1 MAQNILV
8 NESILSKND
17 RNAEALRAVFAKQQL
32 FVCNMMSSP
41 GSGKTSLLESF
52 ARLGFLFAVIEGD
65 LQTERDTERLQQCG
79 VLSRQISTGDLCHL
93 DAQMVARCFESLC
106 PNLAGQEIL
115 FIENVGN
122 LVCPASY
129 DVGANLNMVLL
140 SVSEGDDKVLK
151 YPTMFLRA
159 DCVIVSKMDL
169 IPHFA
174 FEMSK
179 IRDDLARLGKQIPI
193 LPISTKD
200 EATIR
205 NVWDYLQTQRREYV
219 PCHSV

>member
-1 MAQNILV
+1 MQEVIV

-17 RNAEALRAVFAKQQL
+17 RHAEMLRAIFAQHRL
-32 FVCNMMSSP
+32 FVCNLMSSP

-52 ARLGFLFAVIEGD
+52 ARLSTSFAVIEGD
-65 LQTERDTERLQQCG
+65 LQTNRDTERLQQCG
-79 VLSRQISTGDLCHL
+79 ILSQQISTGDLCHL
-93 DAQMVARCFESLC
+93 DAQMVAGCFETLS
-106 PNLAGQEIL
+106 PKLAGQEIL

-129 DVGANLNMVLL
+129 DVGAHINVVLL

-159 DCVIVSKMDL
+159 DCVMVSKVDL
-169 IPHFA
+169 LPHFA
-174 FEMSK
+174 FEMDR
-179 IRDDLARLGKQIPI
+179 IRDDLAQLGKQIPI

-200 EATIR
+200 DISIR
-205 NVWDYLQTQRREYV
+205 NAWDYLLQRRAQCV
-219 PCHSV
+219 

>member
-1 MAQNILV
+1 MQEVIV

-17 RNAEALRAVFAKQQL
+17 RHAKTLRAIFAQHRL
-32 FVCNMMSSP
+32 FVCNLMSSP

-52 ARLGFLFAVIEGD
+52 ARLSTSFAVIEGD
-65 LQTERDTERLQQCG
+65 LQTNRDTERLQQCG
-79 VLSRQISTGDLCHL
+79 ILSQQISTGDLCHL
-93 DAQMVARCFESLC
+93 DAQMVAGCFETLS
-106 PNLAGQEIL
+106 PKLAGQEIL

-129 DVGANLNMVLL
+129 DVGAHINVVLL

-159 DCVIVSKMDL
+159 DCVIVSKVDL
-169 IPHFA
+169 LPHFA
-174 FEMSK
+174 FEMDR
-179 IRDDLARLGKQIPI
+179 IRDDLAQLGKQIPI

-200 EATIR
+200 DISIR
-205 NVWDYLQTQRREYV
+205 NAWDYLLQRRAQCV
-219 PCHSV
+219 

>member
-1 MAQNILV
+1 MTQNIII

-17 RNAEALRAVFAKQQL
+17 RQAQALRAVFAQHRL
-32 FVCNMMSSP
+32 FVCNLMSSP

-52 ARLGFLFAVIEGD
+52 AKLGFSFAVIEGD
-65 LQTERDTERLQQCG
+65 LQTNRDTERLQQCG
-79 VLSRQISTGDLCHL
+79 ILSQQISTGDLCHL
-93 DAQMVARCFESLC
+93 DAQMVADCFATLSPKLT
-106 PNLAGQEIL
+106 GQEIL

-129 DVGANLNMVLL
+129 DVGAHVNIVLL

-159 DCVIVSKMDL
+159 DCVLVSKVDL
-169 IPHFA
+169 LPHFV
-174 FEMSK
+174 FETDR
-179 IRDDLARLGKQIPI
+179 IRDDLAQLGKQIPI

-200 EATIR
+200 DTSIR
-205 NVWDYLQTQRREYV
+205 KAWDYLVQRRAQCV
-219 PCHSV
+219 

>member
-1 MAQNILV
+1 MQEVIV

-17 RNAEALRAVFAKQQL
+17 RHAEMLRAIFAQHRL
-32 FVCNMMSSP
+32 FVCNLMSSP

-52 ARLGFLFAVIEGD
+52 ARLSTSFAVIEGD
-65 LQTERDTERLQQCG
+65 LQTNRDTERLQQCG
-79 VLSRQISTGDLCHL
+79 ILSQQISTGDLCHL
-93 DAQMVARCFESLC
+93 DAQMVAGCFETLS
-106 PNLAGQEIL
+106 PKLAGQEIL

-129 DVGANLNMVLL
+129 DVGAHINVVLL

-159 DCVIVSKMDL
+159 DCVMISKVDL
-169 IPHFA
+169 LPHFA
-174 FEMSK
+174 FEMDR
-179 IRDDLARLGKQIPI
+179 IRDDLAQLGKQIPI

-200 EATIR
+200 DTLIR
-205 NVWDYLQTQRREYV
+205 NAWDYLSQRRAQCV
-219 PCHSV
+219 